1 MRSFTQAALAEL
13 QRQDPTVSAIEIDQF
28 HIQCRKS
35 AWLAAYIS
43 TGSSF
48 ALLGCGASGS
58 FFPST
63 FDECIVVISESG
75 NNTLSNE

>member
-1 MRSFTQAALAEL
+1 MLLFTQAALAEL

-43 TGSSF
+43 AGLYFLVEGVAF
-48 ALLGCGASGS
+48 AL
-58 FFPST
+58 PSLDKC
-63 FDECIVVISESG
+63 FSVI
-75 NNTLSNE
+75 